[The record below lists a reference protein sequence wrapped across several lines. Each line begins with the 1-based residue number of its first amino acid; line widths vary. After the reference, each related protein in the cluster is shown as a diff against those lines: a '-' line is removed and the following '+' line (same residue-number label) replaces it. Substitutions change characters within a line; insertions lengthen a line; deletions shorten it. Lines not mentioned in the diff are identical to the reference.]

1 MTFMRWDMRKLWVG
15 LMLAVGV
22 AWWRQRVRQQRRVDL
37 RGQVVMITGA
47 GQGIGAETARLFA
60 REGAR
65 LVLIDLQAAALARLQ
80 EELAPLG
87 VETLTVSADITFE
100 DSMQEA
106 VRATLET
113 FGQLDVLVNNA
124 GLMLS
129 GPFVEYDLGRIQ
141 KVIDVNFYG
150 LVAATQA
157 ALVPMRAR
165 GQGHII
171 NIASASAYIPAP
183 AFSVYLATK
192 SAVVGL
198 SESLRRE
205 LSAEG
210 IAISYLAPGWART
223 AMTAHMDE
231 AAMREAGL
239 LSPIV
244 GIVEPQVVAQ
254 AIVEVA
260 QTRQAS
266 RLVGSLGW
274 HLFSLTQRLS
284 PALNDLLFALLTRR
298 ERLLEVA
305 RSQ

>member
-1 MTFMRWDMRKLWVG
+1 MRKLWLG
-15 LMLAVGV
+15 LILAMGV
-22 AWWRQRVRQQRRVDL
+22 AWWRQRVRQQRRIDL

-87 VETLTVSADITFE
+87 VETLTVAADITFE
-100 DSMQEA
+100 DSMEEA
-106 VRATLET
+106 VRVTLET
-113 FGQLDVLVNNA
+113 FGQLDILVNNA

-129 GPFVEYDLGRIQ
+129 GPFVEYDLERIQ

-150 LVAATQA
+150 LVAATRA

-171 NIASASAYIPAP
+171 NVASASAYIPAP

-205 LSAEG
+205 LAAEG
-210 IAISYLAPGWART
+210 IVISYISPGWVRT

-239 LSPIV
+239 LSPI
-244 GIVEPQVVAQ
+244 ITILKPHEVAQ
-254 AIVEVA
+254 AIVEIA
-260 QTRQAS
+260 HTREPS
-266 RLVGSLGW
+266 RLFGSFGW
-274 HLFSLTQRLS
+274 HLFSFTQRLS
-284 PALNDLLFALLTRR
+284 PALNDLLFDLLTQR
-298 ERLLEVA
+298 ERVLEIA
-305 RSQ
+305 RGRGH